1 MADLSFLA
9 KIPHPALQALLYSLS
24 TKENAPGDDS
34 VQPTDSPVDLL
45 AGGVAGAAE
54 GMIARKM
61 AQKAAQ
67 KAAERGALE
76 ALTMG
81 RQSMRAAAPAVEQ
94 EINQK
99 LLQSGMKPSEMK
111 KVEGMLGGEA
121 SQTRDTLR
129 KLDPNAVS
137 KDSVLRGRDLRNP
150 DVAALQDYGKASP
163 KITKFN
169 EKGFDLT
176 PEQVQEGFSN
186 AMREKAQRAVGEAQ
200 TYKSLSTS
208 EPTVS
213 LDPIEEMLKQYGKK
227 SDN

>member
-1 MADLSFLA
+1 MADLSFLS
-9 KIPHPALQALLYSLS
+9 KIPNPALQALLYSLS

-34 VQPTDSPVDLL
+34 IQPTDSPIDLL
-45 AGGVAGAAE
+45 AGGAAGAAQ
-54 GMIARKM
+54 GMIAR
-61 AQKAAQ
+61 KAAQ
-67 KAAERGALE
+67 KAAERSALE

-81 RQSMRAAAPAVEQ
+81 RQAMRSAAPAVEQ

-99 LLQSGMKPSEMK
+99 LLQSGMKPSEMQ
-111 KVEGMLGGEA
+111 KVEGMLGGTA

-137 KDSVLRGRDLRNP
+137 KDSVIRGRDLRNP

-176 PEQVQEGFSN
+176 PEQVQEGFQK
-186 AMREKAQRAVGEAQ
+186 AIKEKAERAVGEAQ
-200 TYKSLSTS
+200 TYKSMSTS